1 MAQTSN
7 TVPRRLHHWAT
18 THPDTAAF
26 VCLDSAMRRRVLT
39 RADVYKLAA
48 RFAAILRRHDV
59 RRGDVVCNTLPN
71 SPERVVSDFGIMM
84 AGAAAMNGQIFLADG
99 ADFLGSLQ
107 DSRCSAIIL
116 DPLQLK
122 GAASLLAS
130 LEKEE
135 RSDGTMRVPR
145 LPALRRI
152 IPCNWRDQGPG
163 VSSFLDTLE
172 QREERYVAEVTPE
185 DLAYIWTTS
194 GSTGFSKLVP
204 HCHSHF
210 LTIAA
215 RFSTTFGMMTLVTP
229 ESHENADRGEMVT
242 SGLKPAPSPAD
253 GRLTENTGSDAADS
267 SHQSVFGSS
276 KEDSEAKTEESVRS
290 SKEDTGA
297 KKEGSLT
304 QYAKY
309 IFFNNNSLGWSG
321 GFPAAYL
328 AAGASRVLV
337 DLSPG
342 TPSDPS
348 ALMWAAIRQE
358 RCNAALMLP
367 YHLQQILSQEGLWKK
382 LPWKLNVLTLAGQ
395 PIHAS
400 LVKEAVSKV
409 TSTVYVFYGSS
420 ELGVLTYKVVHDPE
434 QYQDCSNG
442 KPQPGMEVKVMD
454 HEKEVMEKNAMDHE
468 KEVTNDEQKVS
479 KPSGK
484 MGEIIART
492 DTPFQGY
499 FNNEDAT
506 KKITLPNG
514 WFRTGDV
521 GYFSDTGDLCV
532 VCRSSFTIMRGAFLL
547 HPGWLEARIGT
558 HPGVEA
564 VLVVPVP
571 DPLLHQELCACV
583 VPKPEASLTAEDLR
597 GFCRSLFLTD
607 SRDHMTAVPPY
618 FLFFSA
624 LPTIAT
630 GKPCRRTTTEMARER
645 LGL

>member
-59 RRGDVVCNTLPN
+59 RRGDV
-71 SPERVVSDFGIMM
+71 
-84 AGAAAMNGQIFLADG
+84 
-99 ADFLGSLQ
+99 
-107 DSRCSAIIL
+107 
-116 DPLQLK
+116 
-122 GAASLLAS
+122 
-130 LEKEE
+130 
-135 RSDGTMRVPR
+135 
-145 LPALRRI
+145 LPALRRLF
-152 IPCNWRDQGPG
+152 PCHWRDEGPG
-163 VSSFLDTLE
+163 VSSFLDTL
-172 QREERYVAEVTPE
+172 ERYVAEVTPE
-185 DLAYIWTTS
+185 DLACIWTTS

-204 HCHSHF
+204 HSHSHF
-210 LTIAA
+210 FTLAA
-215 RFSTTFGMMTLVTP
+215 RSSTAFSMMTLVTP

-253 GRLTENTGSDAADS
+253 GRLMENTGSDAADS

-348 ALMWAAIRQE
+348 ALMWAAIHQE
-358 RCNAALMLP
+358 CCNAALMLP

-409 TSTVYVFYGSS
+409 TSAVHVFYGSS
-420 ELGVLTYKVVHDPE
+420 ELRDLTYKVAHDPE
-434 QYQDCSNG
+434 LYQDCSNG
-442 KPQPGMEVKVMD
+442 KYLPGVDVKVMD
-454 HEKEVMEKNAMDHE
+454 DEEEVMQKNAMDHE
-468 KEVTNDEQKVS
+468 KEATNDEQKEVS

-484 MGEIIART
+484 MGEILART

-521 GYFSDTGDLCV
+521 GYFSDMGDLCV

-583 VPKPEASLTAEDLR
+583 VPKPEASMTAEDLR

-618 FLFFSA
+618 FLFFST

-630 GKPCRRTTTEMARER
+630 GKPCCRTTTEMARER
-645 LGL
+645 LDL